1 MRGIEGYASRYMGK
15 CGQTEPRFRVYEIFD
30 GDAYEIRKAKE
41 RTSEDF
47 SQGVYALYSK
57 EFSRAKTTFLRL
69 IHRSAGDGGARY
81 YLYLADWLEKHAGE
95 DISLDSGIWDEKK
108 ELPS

>member
-1 MRGIEGYASRYMGK
+1 MHSK
-15 CGQTEPRFRVYEIFD
+15 C
-30 GDAYEIRKAKE
+30 
-41 RTSEDF
+41 
-47 SQGVYALYSK
+47 
-57 EFSRAKTTFLRL
+57 SRAKTTFLRL